1 MVQFNN
7 METNGDLGEE
17 FSWGSAEK
25 ILIKLSPRENKIFN
39 IKLKGLVQTE
49 QNTLKQNTVEPFK
62 KNLYFNIILS
72 FVI

>member
-1 MVQFNN
+1 MVEFNN
-7 METNGDLGEE
+7 METNGDLGKE
-17 FSWGSAEK
+17 FSWGSADK
-25 ILIKLSPRENKIFN
+25 ILIKLGPRENKIFN
-39 IKLKGLVQTE
+39 IKLKGLVQRE